1 MTGEA
6 LDLHERAQDEST
18 RRVLELIPSGEQIE
32 SRLLALASIGGT
44 RLEPTP
50 EQAERY
56 ATNRV
61 ALSAED
67 VQARQDFIKPLMLE
81 AGMEVHD
88 HPFGLIG
95 VTTGEDPS
103 LAPLVRL
110 SHTDTVPNGD
120 MYDGTLGVI
129 GELEAARA
137 MREAGARPRR
147 TIIDIALTGE
157 ESAAFGF
164 ATFGSQAMF
173 HGLTEKD
180 LASSNAQGVSIR
192 DMLTQTE
199 IAAVQQPIFGPDKMF
214 GTPHAV
220 VELHV
225 EQGSTLEAKGVD
237 LGIVEAIAA
246 PVRHI
251 VEIGGT
257 ALRAEAAGHEAAKYL
272 QLTVRGQADHSGTT
286 PMGAGT
292 RADGLVETAEY
303 LRPFISTQLG
313 KEKERITIGE
323 ITVEDGAINKI
334 PGITTTLLRLN
345 GHSPAEI
352 EKVLDILKARLADQN
367 KKYDSPDTRFGAQ
380 PLSLEEIKQPE
391 AVFFG
396 QQEMLRR
403 QAVALG
409 LVSLVNKT
417 AASHAHEKVVGTVG
431 TYATTNE
438 GIIKLGLD
446 IRGIERQSRN
456 VVVAR
461 IKAQSARYT
470 AVLMSTMLG
479 EPLSGSGDP
488 VELDK
493 GLVDSAKAAV
503 EDFGIGSSD
512 IMFSAAGHD
521 AQNAARVGIPAV
533 MLFCQSGHEG
543 IAHHPDAYTN
553 PENLRKGVG
562 ALAALSMRLAG

>member
-6 LDLHERAQDEST
+6 LDLHERAQDEAT
-18 RRVLELIPSGEQIE
+18 RRVLESVRGGEEIE
-32 SRLLALASIGGT
+32 GRLLALASIGGA
-44 RLEPTP
+44 RLESTP
-50 EQAERY
+50 EQPERY

-67 VQARQDFIKPLMLE
+67 IQARQDFIKPLMRE

-95 VTTGEDPS
+95 VTAGEDPS

-129 GELEAARA
+129 GELEVARA
-137 MREAGARPRR
+137 MREAGARPHR

-173 HGLTEKD
+173 HGLTDKD
-180 LASSNAQGVSIR
+180 LDSSNAQGVSIR

-199 IAAVQQPIFGPDKMF
+199 IATVRQPIFGPDRMF
-214 GTPHAV
+214 GIPHAV

-225 EQGSTLEAKGVD
+225 EQGSTLEARGID
-237 LGIVEAIAA
+237 LGVVEAIAA
-246 PVRHI
+246 PMRYV

-257 ALRAEAAGHEAAKYL
+257 ALRAQASDHEAAKYL
-272 QLTVRGQADHSGTT
+272 QLTVQGQADHSGTT

-303 LRPFISTQLG
+303 LRPLILAQLE

-323 ITVEDGAINKI
+323 IVIEDGAINKI
-334 PGITTTLLRLN
+334 PGTTTTLLRLN
-345 GHSPAEI
+345 GRGPAEI
-352 EKVLDILKARLADQN
+352 DKVLDILKVRLVEQN
-367 KKYDSPDTRFGAQ
+367 KKYDGPDTRFGAQ

-409 LVSLVNKT
+409 LVSLVNK
-417 AASHAHEKVVGTVG
+417 AATSYAHEKVVGTVG
-431 TYATTNE
+431 TYTTTDE

-456 VVVAR
+456 AVVAR
-461 IKAQSARYT
+461 IKAQAARYT
-470 AVLMSTMLG
+470 GVLASTMLG

-493 GLVDSAKAAV
+493 SLVNSARDAV

-553 PENLRKGVG
+553 PANLRKGVG

>member
-6 LDLHERAQDEST
+6 LDLHEQVQDEAT
-18 RRVLELIPSGEQIE
+18 RHVLELVRGGEDIE
-32 SRLLALASIGGT
+32 GQLLALASIGGT

-56 ATNRV
+56 ATSRV

-67 VQARQDFIKPLMLE
+67 IQARQDFIKPLMQE
-81 AGMEVHD
+81 VGMEVHD

-95 VTTGEDPS
+95 VTAGEDSS

-129 GELEAARA
+129 GELEVARA

-173 HGLTEKD
+173 HGLTDKD
-180 LASSNAQGVSIR
+180 LNSLNAQGVSIR
-192 DMLTQTE
+192 DMLTPDE
-199 IAAVQQPIFGPDKMF
+199 IETVQQPIFGPDRMF
-214 GTPHAV
+214 STPHAV

-225 EQGSTLEAKGVD
+225 EQGSTLEAQGVD

-257 ALRAEAAGHEAAKYL
+257 TLRAQASDHEVAKYL

-286 PMGAGT
+286 PMGTRT

-303 LRPFISTQLG
+303 LRPLISTQLG
-313 KEKERITIGE
+313 KERERITIGE
-323 ITVEDGAINKI
+323 IAVEDGAINKI

-345 GHSPAEI
+345 GRSSAEI
-352 EKVLDILKARLADQN
+352 DRVLDVLKARLADQN
-367 KKYDSPDTRFGAQ
+367 KKYDGPDTRFGAQ

-417 AASHAHEKVVGTVG
+417 AASHAHENVVGTVG
-431 TYATTNE
+431 TYTTTDE
-438 GIIKLGLD
+438 GVIKLGLD
-446 IRGIERQSRN
+446 IRGNERRSRN

-470 AVLMSTMLG
+470 AVLASTMLG

-493 GLVDSAKAAV
+493 GLVSIAKSVV

-562 ALAALSMRLAG
+562 ALAALSMRLAA